1 MDPPLHF
8 IIFGPYNLAKRILNE
23 NYICGKKRN
32 EFVSSCYLLS
42 FLSHHNFSLK
52 CFHDDFGLF
61 DWMFGLVAQFLCS
74 ACPRSVSSGRGI
86 SFDRWHVVQDNM
98 NFLITLMQLCAYV
111 ILFIHNTG
119 ELLSIYN
126 FFLLCNASSCVTS
139 SVESACALM
148 IISCIFQK
156 SYNWYKIT

>member
-23 NYICGKKRN
+23 NYIYGKKRN

-42 FLSHHNFSLK
+42 FLSHHNFSWK
-52 CFHDDFGLF
+52 CFYDDFGLF

-74 ACPRSVSSGRGI
+74 ARDLRLLAGEFRSTGGTLFKILIWTFSSLWCNCVHTLFCSYI
-86 SFDRWHVVQDNM
+86 IQE
-98 NFLITLMQLCAYV
+98 NFYQC
-111 ILFIHNTG
+111 
-119 ELLSIYN
+119 S
-126 FFLLCNASSCVTS
+126 FFLLYNASSCVTS

-156 SYNWYKIT
+156 S